1 MALTS
6 VLPFQAGY
14 FACSASHAAG
24 AARARPARRS
34 APPPRPPPPIARLR
48 ARVLEQ
54 PADPVLSPVLPPV
67 LPPVLSWKLRKFS
80 NRFPSIM
87 GTDSSVAAEQVRSS
101 GLTAPEAKR
110 SEA

>member
-24 AARARPARRS
+24 DAWAWPARLS
-34 APPPRPPPPIARLR
+34 ATRHAPPIARLR
-48 ARVLEQ
+48 ARLWER

-67 LPPVLSWKLRKFS
+67 VSWKLGKFS

-87 GTDSSVAAEQVRSS
+87 GTGSSVVAEQARSA
-101 GLTAPEAKR
+101 GLTCPKG
-110 SEA
+110 

>member
-24 AARARPARRS
+24 AAWAWPARLS
-34 APPPRPPPPIARLR
+34 ASRHAPPIARLR
-48 ARVLEQ
+48 ARVLER
-54 PADPVLSPVLPPV
+54 PADPVLS
-67 LPPVLSWKLRKFS
+67 PVLSWKLRKFS

-87 GTDSSVAAEQVRSS
+87 GTDSSVADEQVRSPR
-101 GLTAPEAKR
+101 LTAPKARR

>member
-24 AARARPARRS
+24 AARARPARLNATRH
-34 APPPRPPPPIARLR
+34 PPPIARLG
-48 ARVLEQ
+48 ARVLER
-54 PADPVLSPVLPPV
+54 PADPVLSPV

-87 GTDSSVAAEQVRSS
+87 GTDSSVAAEQARSA
-101 GLTAPEAKR
+101 GVTCPKG
-110 SEA
+110 